1 MAMHHLIEYYDNDS
15 KFLGK
20 LWQYYKA
27 DLNDNL
33 SNSKS
38 FSFKAKIT
46 GKTPNNDS
54 KKM

>member
-1 MAMHHLIEYYDNDS
+1 MAMHHLIEYCDNDS